1 MTPLTPPAEI
11 AAWLACATFAVVL
24 FNQLSRAWFTLRG
37 KPTPIEQAA
46 ATSAIRERVSALE
59 TSVVKHK
66 AEQDRR
72 LDKLEKAQEGLRD
85 LILKENNLLYNRI
98 NACAD
103 ACAAINGEIKL
114 IEENSSILLKTVLEG
129 KK

>member
-1 MTPLTPPAEI
+1 MTPLAPPAEI
-11 AAWLACATFAVVL
+11 AAWLACAMFCVMI

-46 ATSAIRERVSALE
+46 AASKIRERVSALE
-59 TSVVKHK
+59 TCVVKCK

-72 LDKLEKAQEGLRD
+72 LDKLEEGQSKLRD
-85 LILKENNLLYNRI
+85 LLQHENALIYNRI

-103 ACAAINGEIKL
+103 ACAAINGELRVIK
-114 IEENSSILLKTVLEG
+114 ENSAAMLKTILEG